1 MIPFKISLKSPDNIL
16 NGCFH
21 SEWQILWTELCSPA
35 NLYVEAHVTVL
46 GDTAFKEVIKV
57 IWGYKSEFLI
67 QQDLCL

>member
-1 MIPFKISLKSPDNIL
+1 MADIMDWIVFPHKLICWSSTPN
-16 NGCFH
+16 
-21 SEWQILWTELCSPA
+21 
-35 NLYVEAHVTVL
+35 VTVL